1 MKKAVGMNELELS
14 AILGLFIEFSE
25 DFQRQKFKMESEDG
39 PPSLTWIFSPSECML
54 KTSNTILKFLEL
66 PVQNATV
73 RDVKVGIAPFAIPRL
88 GRLQL

>member
-1 MKKAVGMNELELS
+1 MNELELS

-39 PPSLTWIFSPSECML
+39 PPSLAWIFSPSECML
-54 KTSNTILKFLEL
+54 KTSNTIFKFLEL

-73 RDVKVGIAPFAIPRL
+73 RDVKGRNCAIRNTEARETAAVMPSI
-88 GRLQL
+88 